1 MNHAFKELLKSSLTI
16 FLKKLITSAYSM
28 SSISLGLNP
37 VLQKFYEMICQI
49 TVSKM
54 VCGIF
59 LVFVDPVSFIIYCEE
74 QFLES

>member
-37 VLQKFYEMICQI
+37 VLQKFYEMIYQI
-49 TVSKM
+49 MHGS
-54 VCGIF
+54 G
-59 LVFVDPVSFIIYCEE
+59 DPAPVRKVHCLY
-74 QFLES
+74 